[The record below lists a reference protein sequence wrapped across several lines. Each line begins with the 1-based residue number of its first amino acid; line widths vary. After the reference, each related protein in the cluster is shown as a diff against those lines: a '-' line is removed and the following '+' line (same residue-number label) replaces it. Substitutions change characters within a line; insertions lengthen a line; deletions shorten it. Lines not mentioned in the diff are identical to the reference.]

1 MSAFIEELL
10 HQDEGTAL
18 DFKKE
23 QYFFVKIN
31 NVKPKKLE
39 KSELLKDILAFANSD
54 RECEAYILIGVEE
67 VKGSRSIVWG
77 LKEEEHFDDAS
88 LQEFINHKTNR
99 PIKFAYEVH
108 SIEDKTIG
116 IIRISK
122 QKRPFYAIQ
131 KYGIVEK
138 DVVYYRSGSS
148 TQEANPDEIIRMDRE
163 SDNQEKCIQLKYDL
177 ERSRVINMQR
187 LSREACRGYWIRTI
201 AILMCIVGVIAL
213 FKFEFIFLSSWYL
226 LILLT
231 AVLAICYFLLKPY
244 FEAMHLHSNRP
255 LDRKKAIFIGR
266 GRFMKIKDKNN
277 FLVYSPTAKCIYP
290 YCTEG
295 KIIVVDAPVKEIS
308 RSGKK
313 YVGICTEGK
322 KDHSYHIDR
331 IGVATPERFDWSRPE
346 KNS

>member
-1 MSAFIEELL
+1 MSAFIEGLL
-10 HQDEGTAL
+10 SQNEGTTL

-23 QYFFVKIN
+23 QYLFIKTN
-31 NVKPKKLE
+31 NVKPTKLQ
-39 KSELLKDILAFANSD
+39 KSELLKDILAFANSW
-54 RECEAYILIGVEE
+54 REGEAYIVIGVEE
-67 VKGSRSIVWG
+67 VQGSRPIVLG
-77 LKEEEHFDDAS
+77 IKEEEHFDDAS

-99 PIKFAYEVH
+99 PVEFAYEVH
-108 SIEDKTIG
+108 SIENKTIG
-116 IIRISK
+116 IIRILK
-122 QKRPFYAIQ
+122 QKRPVYAVQ
-131 KYGIVEK
+131 EYGIVEK
-138 DVVYYRSGSS
+138 GVVYYRSGSS
-148 TQEANPDEIIRMDRE
+148 TLKADPDEIIRMNRDSE
-163 SDNQEKCIQLKYDL
+163 NKKKCVQLEYDL
-177 ERSRVINMQR
+177 KRAQIINMQR
-187 LSREACRGYWIRTI
+187 LSKKAWRGYWIRTI
-201 AILMCIVGVIAL
+201 EILMCIFGVIAL
-213 FKFEFIFLSSWYL
+213 FKFAFLSSWYL
-226 LILLT
+226 LILT
-231 AVLAICYFLLKPY
+231 PIVLAIGYFLLKPY
-244 FEAMHLHSNRP
+244 LEAMHLHSNRP
-255 LDRKKAIFIGR
+255 LDKEKAIFIGR